1 MLIREFFSDL
11 KLSPIPSI
19 MAIIIT
25 AIGLLS
31 SFLVLLLY
39 ITDNRIDK
47 YHDDYQN
54 IYRVETQF
62 NLPNGDE
69 VKSARAPL
77 PLISALQNDKDIKR
91 VDYVLR
97 LFLNLQVK
105 NRTYSDVEIYAVSDG
120 FFSTLNP
127 YQLHPPKLSM
137 NEIIIT
143 PEFNQQ
149 YLKFDNPK
157 GHTITLGDKG
167 TFVIKEVMSLNKA
180 SRFKTGAVIAFSPD
194 LLDGYHEKRH
204 DWYDTHAYTFITLLA
219 QATPSIEQLKSLV
232 IRYAPQLPGAPFSP
246 QEFIKLS
253 ARNIA
258 DIHYDDELPDEM
270 SMVISKS
277 YIYALYAAGIFVF
290 FTTIMNFFNI
300 NSVIYTNKKNSF
312 QIKKSMGASQTQL
325 LAESF
330 YIATIQT
337 IFVLLV
343 GVITLLYL
351 IHSSDTIKTLILEQE
366 NKVRLITFF
375 STFIAVYVTILLSH
389 IIYLCVVI
397 FPNRSSHNKTYNE
410 QPLSRHLHQGTLCL
424 QIIIAGVIIYLWA
437 DVITQNSFM
446 QQHDFGYEKE
456 NIITFQLSDE
466 LKRPESINN
475 LQDKLKHTIKTSPLT
490 LSSWRPFDMS
500 KSVTSISHSH
510 QQEEDNLLTINTF
523 NANREFINTWG
534 LKVLAGHDNTIKA
547 SKNKNIH
554 HAIATKSFMNSMK
567 KTSYDEIL
575 NNVFY
580 ISDGDSKREVRI
592 LKVVND
598 FHLAS
603 SNGNSPPIL
612 IFIRDD
618 IQRYGILKLQ
628 DKQDINIAKK
638 ILESYSINSEQIKTV
653 KEIHK
658 EYLRNNKSIQN
669 VINIV
674 TLISVTIILISTMI
688 IGASEYK
695 RFEKT
700 FKIMD
705 FIGGSFFTH
714 IIFFIQQNITP
725 IAIAAIISYPIGI
738 LLLTKWL
745 HQYSIVTHLSYAY
758 ATGAFLTFIVSILI
772 VMTAVLISSKK
783 H

>member
-120 FFSTLNP
+120 FFSALNP
-127 YQLHPPKLSM
+127 YQLPPPKLSM

-253 ARNIA
+253 ARNVSI
-258 DIHYDDELPDEM
+258 P
-270 SMVISKS
+270 S
-277 YIYALYAAGIFVF
+277 
-290 FTTIMNFFNI
+290 
-300 NSVIYTNKKNSF
+300 
-312 QIKKSMGASQTQL
+312 
-325 LAESF
+325 
-330 YIATIQT
+330 
-337 IFVLLV
+337 
-343 GVITLLYL
+343 
-351 IHSSDTIKTLILEQE
+351 
-366 NKVRLITFF
+366 
-375 STFIAVYVTILLSH
+375 
-389 IIYLCVVI
+389 
-397 FPNRSSHNKTYNE
+397 
-410 QPLSRHLHQGTLCL
+410 
-424 QIIIAGVIIYLWA
+424 
-437 DVITQNSFM
+437 
-446 QQHDFGYEKE
+446 
-456 NIITFQLSDE
+456 
-466 LKRPESINN
+466 KRP
-475 LQDKLKHTIKTSPLT
+475 
-490 LSSWRPFDMS
+490 
-500 KSVTSISHSH
+500 
-510 QQEEDNLLTINTF
+510 
-523 NANREFINTWG
+523 
-534 LKVLAGHDNTIKA
+534 
-547 SKNKNIH
+547 IH
-554 HAIATKSFMNSMK
+554 F
-567 KTSYDEIL
+567 
-575 NNVFY
+575 
-580 ISDGDSKREVRI
+580 
-592 LKVVND
+592 
-598 FHLAS
+598 
-603 SNGNSPPIL
+603 
-612 IFIRDD
+612 
-618 IQRYGILKLQ
+618 
-628 DKQDINIAKK
+628 
-638 ILESYSINSEQIKTV
+638 
-653 KEIHK
+653 
-658 EYLRNNKSIQN
+658 
-669 VINIV
+669 
-674 TLISVTIILISTMI
+674 
-688 IGASEYK
+688 
-695 RFEKT
+695 
-700 FKIMD
+700 
-705 FIGGSFFTH
+705 
-714 IIFFIQQNITP
+714 
-725 IAIAAIISYPIGI
+725 
-738 LLLTKWL
+738 
-745 HQYSIVTHLSYAY
+745 
-758 ATGAFLTFIVSILI
+758 
-772 VMTAVLISSKK
+772 
-783 H
+783 